1 MYFSSPITNPFT
13 GIYPYINSPVVFLP
27 YTIIG
32 DLIGAN
38 KKVEDAILEA
48 YKDPSVDVEFDRLK
62 KTLDKDGN
70 GEISYRE
77 WNQVVDSF
85 YTAVKLESE
94 GKLKPQ
100 VTKNFNNLTY
110 LGGIS
115 HTYLLY

>member
-1 MYFSSPITNPFT
+1 MFTYGRCNPLYFSSPITSPFT
-13 GIYPYINSPVVFLP
+13 GIYPYINSPVFLP

-48 YKDPSVDVEFDRLK
+48 YKDPRVDVAFDRLK
-62 KTLDKDGN
+62 KALDKDDN
-70 GEISYRE
+70 GEISYSE

-94 GKLKPQ
+94 GKLTPQ
-100 VTKNFNNLTY
+100 VTK
-110 LGGIS
+110 
-115 HTYLLY
+115 LL